1 MKSQAY
7 TIELFGVIQGVGFRP
22 FVYRLA
28 QSMNLKG
35 YVQNRYDRLF
45 IYIETSHRHILDDF
59 LTSLLDQPPQN
70 AHITHYRINDVLTL
84 SPFSHNGF
92 EIRDSQNMPSNAPCS
107 LPLDTRPCEKCLAD
121 MRSNGRFKNYAF
133 TTCTHCGARYTILN
147 ALPYDR
153 IHTSMCDFPMCEECS
168 SEYSNAFNRR
178 FHAQP
183 ISCNMCAIRMRLID
197 KNGKIH
203 TYKDARDDIKLIR
216 QVAQAIEVGKILAIK
231 GVGGFNLIANAS
243 NVETIA
249 TLRTR
254 KNRPKKPFALMF
266 KDLAQIESLSAISPL
281 EREAL
286 LSPQAPIVLLR
297 RHFQKGG
304 ILSEEALSLIAP
316 DVSTLGAIL
325 PYNGI
330 MHLLFRYI
338 HTPLIFTSAN
348 LASSPIITDI
358 DTLLETFCG
367 ANALIDMVLDYD
379 REILHGAD
387 DSIMRLMAGDM
398 RPLRLGRGYAPCNL
412 SLPLR
417 FQADGLIVG
426 MGAGQKSTLS
436 FVDSNQVLISPYI
449 GDLQSV
455 DSIKRYEKDF
465 TFFST
470 LYKQDIGALVYDLHP
485 QYPSTQKALAYGN
498 GRDVKKYALSHHKA
512 HFYALLAESNA
523 LEEAGIGIIWDGT
536 GLGEDR
542 HIWGG
547 ECFLYQPNGC
557 GDSHTMER
565 IYHFD
570 EFVLLGGE
578 SSIKDIGKLALSL
591 MWHYDIENIAEIV
604 HFTSQE
610 IELLAYGYERAM
622 YPLTSSVGRIIDAVA
637 YILGIVQIQ
646 SYEGQSGAL
655 LESYA
660 YRDSSSNVVPY
671 EFVIENDVISLD
683 SAIKSVIAD
692 RANPCL
698 GARRFL
704 ETLAQIALT
713 LAKTQKIPFKVY
725 FSGGVFQ
732 NKFLCDKIHDLF
744 TTHHIPFYMHQKLP
758 CNDASISL
766 GQAVFGILQS

>member
-1 MKSQAY
+1 MVYHSDNAYVLCVSLIVDSLTIRFFYLNYLFWRCTTISDLMINEQIRDREIRLIGVNGEQLGIMSAREAMKKAEEAELDLVKIAPTAKPPVCKIIDYGKYRYELARKEKEAKKKQKVVEVKEIRMSPN
-7 TIELFGVIQGVGFRP
+7 IESNDLNTKMNATKKFLEKGNKVKITLRFRG
-22 FVYRLA
+22 REMA
-28 QSMNLKG
+28 HMQS
-35 YVQNRYDRLF
+35 
-45 IYIETSHRHILDDF
+45 SRHILDDF

-348 LASSPIITDI
+348 LASLPIITDI

-412 SLPLR
+412 SLP
-417 FQADGLIVG
+417 
-426 MGAGQKSTLS
+426 
-436 FVDSNQVLISPYI
+436 
-449 GDLQSV
+449 
-455 DSIKRYEKDF
+455 
-465 TFFST
+465 
-470 LYKQDIGALVYDLHP
+470 
-485 QYPSTQKALAYGN
+485 
-498 GRDVKKYALSHHKA
+498 
-512 HFYALLAESNA
+512 
-523 LEEAGIGIIWDGT
+523 
-536 GLGEDR
+536 
-542 HIWGG
+542 
-547 ECFLYQPNGC
+547 
-557 GDSHTMER
+557 
-565 IYHFD
+565 
-570 EFVLLGGE
+570 
-578 SSIKDIGKLALSL
+578 
-591 MWHYDIENIAEIV
+591 
-604 HFTSQE
+604 
-610 IELLAYGYERAM
+610 
-622 YPLTSSVGRIIDAVA
+622 
-637 YILGIVQIQ
+637 
-646 SYEGQSGAL
+646 
-655 LESYA
+655 
-660 YRDSSSNVVPY
+660 
-671 EFVIENDVISLD
+671 
-683 SAIKSVIAD
+683 
-692 RANPCL
+692 
-698 GARRFL
+698 
-704 ETLAQIALT
+704 
-713 LAKTQKIPFKVY
+713 
-725 FSGGVFQ
+725 
-732 NKFLCDKIHDLF
+732 
-744 TTHHIPFYMHQKLP
+744 
-758 CNDASISL
+758 
-766 GQAVFGILQS
+766 